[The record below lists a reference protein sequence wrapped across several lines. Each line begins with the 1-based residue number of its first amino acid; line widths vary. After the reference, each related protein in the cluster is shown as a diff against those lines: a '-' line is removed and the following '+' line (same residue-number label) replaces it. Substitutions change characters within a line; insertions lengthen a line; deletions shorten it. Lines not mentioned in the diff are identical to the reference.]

1 MSAVENMS
9 ANVGNVGSAPA
20 GKPATAQQGAIT
32 LRGSTDLVA
41 EFFELAVY
49 MVLCVQRGGF

>member
-1 MSAVENMS
+1 MES
-9 ANVGNVGSAPA
+9 A
-20 GKPATAQQGAIT
+20 GKANQGAIT

-49 MVLCVQRGGF
+49 TVL